1 MMMMKNRK
9 IKDALGIT
17 EDLLSVIW
25 GFGFLK
31 KKRTDGYLVMS
42 GKKKRT
48 VLVMVVLT
56 PLK

>member
-1 MMMMKNRK
+1 MMKNQNK
-9 IKDALGIT
+9 IKVSLGIK
-17 EDLLSVIW
+17 EDLLCAIW
-25 GFGFLK
+25 VFGFLK
-31 KKRTDGYLVMS
+31 KITDGYLVMS